1 MGTLKKQ
8 FVARA
13 RSLRENSSDAER
25 KLWSQLRDRQL
36 LGCKFVR
43 QQPVGPYIADFA
55 CREHDLIVELDGG
68 QHGTAAGVMAD
79 AARTEVLNQHGYRVI
94 RFWNS
99 DVLTNMDGVLQII
112 AERLEK
118 APSPGLRY
126 AKSDLSPKGEV
137 TRGHT
142 RMTGKLE

>member
-1 MGTLKKQ
+1 MGTFKSK

-13 RSLRENSSDAER
+13 RSLRENSTDAER
-25 KLWSQLRDRQL
+25 KLWSQLRDRQV

-43 QQPVGPYIADFA
+43 QHPIGSYVVDFA
-55 CREHDLIVELDGG
+55 CRERDLIVELDGG
-68 QHGTAAGVMAD
+68 QHGTAAGVVAD
-79 AARTEVLNQHGYRVI
+79 AARTEVLGQHGYRVI

-99 DVLTNMDGVLQII
+99 DVLTNIDGVLQVI
-112 AERLEK
+112 ADRLEK

-137 TRGHT
+137 AGGT
-142 RMTGKLE
+142 LE

>member
-1 MGTLKKQ
+1 MGTLKSR

-36 LGCKFVR
+36 LNCKFVR

-55 CREHDLIVELDGG
+55 CRERDLIVELDGG
-68 QHGTAAGVMAD
+68 QHGTANGVMAD
-79 AARTEVLNQHGYRVI
+79 TARTEALGQHGYRVI

-99 DVLTNMDGVLQII
+99 DVMTNMDGVLQMI
-112 AERLEK
+112 AETLEK

-137 TRGHT
+137 IRGT
-142 RMTGKLE
+142 LE

>member
-1 MGTLKKQ
+1 MGTLKSR

-13 RSLRENSSDAER
+13 RSLRENSSDAEQ

-36 LGCKFVR
+36 LGHKFVR

-55 CREHDLIVELDGG
+55 CRERDLIVELDGG
-68 QHGTAAGVMAD
+68 QHGTARGVMAD
-79 AARTEVLNQHGYRVI
+79 AARTDVLSQHGYRII

-99 DVLTNMDGVLQII
+99 DVLTNMDGVLQVI
-112 AERLEK
+112 AETLEK

-137 TRGHT
+137 IRGT
-142 RMTGKLE
+142 LE

>member
-1 MGTLKKQ
+1 MGTLKSR
-8 FVARA
+8 FVAHA
-13 RSLRENSSDAER
+13 RSLRENSPDAER

-55 CREHDLIVELDGG
+55 CRERDLIVELDGG
-68 QHGTAAGVMAD
+68 QHGTASAVMAD
-79 AARTEVLNQHGYRVI
+79 AARTEVLGQHGYRVI

-99 DVLTNMDGVLQII
+99 DVLSNMDGVLQVI
-112 AERLEK
+112 AETLEK

-137 TRGHT
+137 IRGT
-142 RMTGKLE
+142 LE

>member
-1 MGTLKKQ
+1 MGTHKSK

-13 RSLRENSSDAER
+13 RSLREGSTDAEQ
-25 KLWSQLRDRQL
+25 KLWYRLRDRQL

-43 QQPVGPYIADFA
+43 QLPVGPYVADFA
-55 CREHDLIVELDGG
+55 CRDRDLIVELDGG
-68 QHGTAAGVMAD
+68 QHGTAGGALTD
-79 AARTEVLNQHGYRVI
+79 ARRTEVLAEHGYRVI
-94 RFWNS
+94 RFWNT
-99 DVLTNMDGVLQII
+99 DVLTNIDGVLQVI

-137 TRGHT
+137 TGGR
-142 RMTGKLE
+142 LE

>member
-1 MGTLKKQ
+1 MGTLKSQ

-13 RSLRENSSDAER
+13 RSLRENSTDAEQR
-25 KLWSQLRDRQL
+25 LWYRLRDRQL

-43 QQPVGPYIADFA
+43 QLPVGPFVADFA
-55 CREHDLIVELDGG
+55 CRERDLIIELDGG
-68 QHGTAAGVMAD
+68 QHGTGAGAIAD
-79 AARTEVLNQHGYRVI
+79 NRRTEGLAEHGYRVV

-99 DVLTNMDGVLQII
+99 DVLTNIDGVLQMI
-112 AERLEK
+112 AEKLEK

-137 TRGHT
+137 TPGS
-142 RMTGKLE
+142 LE